1 MDEKNNSAE
10 NFFDILI
17 RNEVIMETA
26 PLYEQKEYIQP
37 DDDYDFHAYRI
48 LLLIR
53 ICGTINEP
61 FFSQYTIYGRGKFSF
76 FDFLIR
82 YPFYLKRVIDIEKKP
97 MLLNNLNLESF
108 ETERAL
114 SPMIKYIRGP
124 WDHRYDAILNYM
136 VSKGL
141 IKVEYNNFNKSK
153 KAMCL
158 TLTELGVRISEL
170 IIEEE
175 PIWVDRMKIINT
187 IFPKNT
193 TNERI
198 DGYIKKNF
206 PSLMLGIEGESNVY

>member
-1 MDEKNNSAE
+1 MEKKENPAE
-10 NFFDILI
+10 DFFDILI
-17 RNEVIMETA
+17 KNEIVMATV
-26 PLYEQKEYIQP
+26 PLDEQKEYIQP

-53 ICGTINEP
+53 ICGIINEP
-61 FFSQYTIYGRGKFSF
+61 FFNHFTIYGRGKFSF

-97 MLLNNLNLESF
+97 KLLDDLKLKSF

-141 IKVEYNNFNKSK
+141 IKVEFTNFNKSK

-158 TLTELGVRISEL
+158 TLTELGIEISEQ
-170 IIEEE
+170 IIKEE
-175 PIWVDRMKIINT
+175 PVWVDRMEIINA
-187 IFPKNT
+187 IFPKNA

-198 DGYIKKNF
+198 DGYIKLHF
-206 PSLMLGIEGESNVY
+206 PSLMLGIEGE

>member
-1 MDEKNNSAE
+1 MEKKENPAE
-10 NFFDILI
+10 DFFDILI
-17 RNEVIMETA
+17 KNEIVMATV
-26 PLYEQKEYIQP
+26 PLDEQKEYIQP

-53 ICGTINEP
+53 ICGIINEP
-61 FFSQYTIYGRGKFSF
+61 FFNHFTIYGRGKFSF

-97 MLLNNLNLESF
+97 NLLDDLKLKSF

-141 IKVEYNNFNKSK
+141 IKVEFTNFNKSK

-158 TLTELGVRISEL
+158 TLTELGIEISEQ
-170 IIEEE
+170 IIKEE
-175 PIWVDRMKIINT
+175 PVWVDRMEIINA
-187 IFPKNT
+187 IFPKNA

-198 DGYIKKNF
+198 DGYIRKHF
-206 PSLMLGIEGESNVY
+206 PSLMLGIEGE

>member
-1 MDEKNNSAE
+1 MEKKDSSFE
-10 NFFDILI
+10 DFFDILI
-17 RNEVIMETA
+17 KNDVMMETV
-26 PLYEQKEYIQP
+26 PLEEQTEYIQP
-37 DDDYDFHAYRI
+37 DDDYNFHAYRI

-53 ICGTINEP
+53 ICGIINESY
-61 FFSQYTIYGRGKFSF
+61 FSNPTIYGRGKFSF

-82 YPFYLKRVIDIEKKP
+82 YPFYLKRVIEIEKKP
-97 MLLNNLNLESF
+97 QILDNLKLKPY

-136 VSKGL
+136 VSKKL
-141 IKVEYNNFNKSK
+141 IKVHFSNFNKSK

-158 TLTELGVRISEL
+158 TLTELGIDISEQ

-175 PIWVDRMKIINT
+175 PVWVSRMEIINA
-187 IFPKNT
+187 IFPKNA

-198 DGYIKKNF
+198 DDYIRKHF
-206 PSLMLGIEGESNVY
+206 PSLMLGIEGE

>member
-1 MDEKNNSAE
+1 MEKKESSTE
-10 NFFDILI
+10 DFFDILI
-17 RNEVIMETA
+17 KNEVVMETA
-26 PLYEQKEYIQP
+26 PLDEQREYIQP

-48 LLLIR
+48 LLLLR
-53 ICGTINEP
+53 ICGIINEP
-61 FFSQYTIYGRGKFSF
+61 FFSHYTIYGRGKFSF

-97 MLLNNLNLESF
+97 KLLDDLKLKSF

-141 IKVEYNNFNKSK
+141 IKVEFTNFNKSN

-158 TLTELGVRISEL
+158 TLTELGIQISEQ

-175 PIWVDRMKIINT
+175 PVWVDRMEIINA
-187 IFPKNT
+187 IFPKNA

-198 DGYIKKNF
+198 DGYIRKHF
-206 PSLMLGIEGESNVY
+206 PSLMLGIEGE

>member
-1 MDEKNNSAE
+1 MEKKEGSTE
-10 NFFDILI
+10 DFFDILI
-17 RNEVIMETA
+17 KNEIVMETA
-26 PLYEQKEYIQP
+26 PLDEQKEYIQP

-53 ICGTINEP
+53 ICGIINEP
-61 FFSQYTIYGRGKFSF
+61 FLSNYTVYGRGKFSF

-82 YPFYLKRVIDIEKKP
+82 YPFYLKRVIDIEKKTK
-97 MLLNNLNLESF
+97 LLNDLKLKSF

-141 IKVEYNNFNKSK
+141 IKVEFTNYNKSK

-158 TLTELGVRISEL
+158 TLTELGVQISQQ

-175 PIWVDRMKIINT
+175 PVWVDRMEIINA
-187 IFPKNT
+187 IFPKNA

-198 DGYIKKNF
+198 DGYIRKHF
-206 PSLMLGIEGESNVY
+206 PSLMLGIEGE

>member
-1 MDEKNNSAE
+1 MEKKESSAE
-10 NFFDILI
+10 DFFDILI
-17 RNEVIMETA
+17 NNEVVMETA
-26 PLYEQKEYIQP
+26 PLDEQKEYIQP
-37 DDDYDFHAYRI
+37 DEDYDFHSYRI

-53 ICGTINEP
+53 ICGIINEP
-61 FFSQYTIYGRGKFSF
+61 FFNRYTIYGRGKFSF

-97 MLLNNLNLESF
+97 KLLDDLKLKSF

-141 IKVEYNNFNKSK
+141 IKVEFTNFNKSK

-158 TLTELGVRISEL
+158 TLTKLGIQISEQ
-170 IIEEE
+170 IIEAE
-175 PIWVDRMKIINT
+175 PVWVDRMEIINA

-198 DGYIKKNF
+198 DGYIRTHF
-206 PSLMLGIEGESNVY
+206 PSLMLGIEGE

>member
-1 MDEKNNSAE
+1 MEKRESSTE
-10 NFFDILI
+10 DFFDILI
-17 RNEVIMETA
+17 KNDLVMDTA
-26 PLYEQKEYIQP
+26 PLEKQKEYIQP
-37 DDDYDFHAYRI
+37 DDDYDFHTYRI

-53 ICGTINEP
+53 VCGIINKP
-61 FFSQYTIYGRGKFSF
+61 FFSNYTIYGRGKFSF

-82 YPFYLKRVIDIEKKP
+82 YPFYLKRLIDIEKKTK
-97 MLLNNLNLESF
+97 LLEGLKLKSF

-124 WDHRYDAILNYM
+124 WDHRYDAIFNYM

-141 IKVEYNNFNKSK
+141 VKVEFTNFNKSK

-158 TLTELGVRISEL
+158 TLTDLGIKISEQ

-175 PIWVDRMKIINT
+175 PVWVDRMEIINA

-198 DGYIKKNF
+198 DGYIRKHF
-206 PSLMLGIEGESNVY
+206 PSLMLGIEGD

>member
-1 MDEKNNSAE
+1 M
-10 NFFDILI
+10 
-17 RNEVIMETA
+17 META
-26 PLYEQKEYIQP
+26 PIEEQQEFIHP

-53 ICGTINEP
+53 ICGIINEP
-61 FFSQYTIYGRGKFSF
+61 YFSHYTIYGRGKFSF

-82 YPFYLKRVIDIEKKP
+82 YPFYLKRVVNIEKKP
-97 MLLNNLNLESF
+97 NLLGNLKLKSF

-124 WDHRYDAILNYM
+124 WDHRYDAIFNYM

-141 IKVEYNNFNKSK
+141 IRVNFTHFNKNK

-158 TLTELGVRISEL
+158 TLTELGIQISEQ

-175 PIWVDRMKIINT
+175 PVWVDRMETINA
-187 IFPKNT
+187 IFPKNS

-198 DGYIKKNF
+198 DRYIRKHF
-206 PSLMLGIEGESNVY
+206 PSLMLWIEGE

>member
-1 MDEKNNSAE
+1 MEKRESSTE
-10 NFFDILI
+10 DFFDILI
-17 RNEVIMETA
+17 KNDLVMETA
-26 PLYEQKEYIQP
+26 PLEKQKEYIQP
-37 DDDYDFHAYRI
+37 DDDYDFHTYRI

-53 ICGTINEP
+53 VCGIINKP
-61 FFSQYTIYGRGKFSF
+61 FFSNYTIYGRGKFSF

-82 YPFYLKRVIDIEKKP
+82 YPFYLKRLIDIEKKP
-97 MLLNNLNLESF
+97 KLLEGLKLKSF

-124 WDHRYDAILNYM
+124 WDHRYDAFFNYM

-141 IKVEYNNFNKSK
+141 VKVEFTNFNKSK

-158 TLTELGVRISEL
+158 TLTDLGIKISEQ

-175 PIWVDRMKIINT
+175 PVWVDRMEIINA

-198 DGYIKKNF
+198 DGYIRKHF
-206 PSLMLGIEGESNVY
+206 PSLMLGIEGD

>member
-1 MDEKNNSAE
+1 MDKKVNFTED
-10 NFFDILI
+10 FFDILI
-17 RNEVIMETA
+17 KNEVVMEAA
-26 PLYEQKEYIQP
+26 PLDEQQEYIQP
-37 DDDYDFHAYRI
+37 DDDFDFHAYRI

-53 ICGTINEP
+53 ICGIINEP
-61 FFSQYTIYGRGKFSF
+61 FFSKSTIYGRGKFSF

-82 YPFYLKRVIDIEKKP
+82 YPFYLKRVIDIEKKTK
-97 MLLNNLNLESF
+97 LLDDLKLKSF
-108 ETERAL
+108 ESERAL

-141 IKVEYNNFNKSK
+141 IRVEFNNFNKNK

-158 TLTELGVRISEL
+158 TLTKLGIEISEQ

-175 PIWVDRMKIINT
+175 PVWVDRMEIINT
-187 IFPKNT
+187 IFPKNS

-198 DGYIKKNF
+198 NDYIRKHF
-206 PSLMLGIEGESNVY
+206 PSLMLGIEGE